1 MTQHEFQ
8 LEFSYHE
15 WLKIA
20 KESGCEVHVKEA
32 YNSTSEC
39 RLYTMYLLI
48 PSKIF
53 DNSSYYAK
61 SSDREELIMTNKAVI
76 ITESYTVNDVKNDVP
91 LTSDFYPNLCI
102 EHRHDR
108 DNYADMHTVYY
119 MNDIESARQEK
130 PKSYGNAVTVFER
143 MSEKDIEYFKDKWEM
158 QRLLRGTQ
166 QDRYYAHQDLKEAL
180 IKLLSEIIQK
190 VKRVEIENRKAE
202 IMATGE
208 DYAV

>member
-15 WLKIA
+15 WIKIA
-20 KESGCEVHVKEA
+20 KESGCDVHIKEA
-32 YNSTSEC
+32 YNSSSEC

-48 PSKIF
+48 PSKLF
-53 DNSSYYAK
+53 DNVSYK
-61 SSDREELIMTNKAVI
+61 TGDREELIMTNKAVI
-76 ITESYTVNDVKNDVP
+76 ITESYTVNDVKNHVP

-102 EHRHDR
+102 EHRHDIN
-108 DNYADMHTVYY
+108 NYTDMHTVYY
-119 MNDIESARQEK
+119 MNDIGSARQEK
-130 PKSYGNAVTVFER
+130 PKTYGKTVFEY
-143 MSEKDIEYFKDKWEM
+143 MTEKDIEYFKDKWETN
-158 QRLLRGTQ
+158 RLLRGTQ

-180 IKLLSEIIQK
+180 IKLLSDIIQK

-208 DYAV
+208 DYAVQ

>member
-15 WLKIA
+15 WIKIA
-20 KESGCEVHVKEA
+20 RESGCEVHIKEA

-76 ITESYTVNDVKNDVP
+76 ITETYSTNDIKNDVP

-102 EHRHDR
+102 ERRHDR
-108 DNYADMHTVYY
+108 YNYGVMHTVYY

-130 PKSYGNAVTVFER
+130 PKTYGNTVKVFER
-143 MSEKDIEYFKDKWEM
+143 MSEKDIGYFKLKWESS
-158 QRLLRGTQ
+158 RLLRATQ

>member
-20 KESGCEVHVKEA
+20 KESGCDVHIKEA
-32 YNSTSEC
+32 YNSSSEC

-53 DNSSYYAK
+53 DDSGYYSK
-61 SSDREELIMTNKAVI
+61 TSDREELIMTNKAVI
-76 ITESYTVNDVKNDVP
+76 ITESYTVNDIKNDVP

-102 EHRHDR
+102 RN
-108 DNYADMHTVYY
+108 NYADMHTVYY
-119 MNDIESARQEK
+119 MNDIESAREER
-130 PKSYGNAVTVFER
+130 PKTYGKTVFEY
-143 MSEKDIEYFKDKWEM
+143 MTKKDIEYFKDKWETN
-158 QRLLRGTQ
+158 RLLRGTQ

-180 IKLLSEIIQK
+180 IKLLSDIIQK
-190 VKRVEIENRKAE
+190 VKRVEIENRKAA
-202 IMATGE
+202 IIAAGE
-208 DYAV
+208 DYAVQ

>member
-20 KESGCEVHVKEA
+20 KESGCDVHIKEA
-32 YNSTSEC
+32 YNSSSEC

-53 DNSSYYAK
+53 DNASYYAK
-61 SSDREELIMTNKAVI
+61 SSDSEELIMTNKAVI
-76 ITESYTVNDVKNDVP
+76 ITERYTVNDVKNDVP

-108 DNYADMHTVYY
+108 NNYAVMHIVYY
-119 MNDIESARQEK
+119 MNDIGSARQER
-130 PKSYGNAVTVFER
+130 PKTYGKTVFEY
-143 MSEKDIEYFKDKWEM
+143 MTEKDIQYFKDKWEIK
-158 QRLLRGTQ
+158 RHLRGTQ
-166 QDRYYAHQDLKEAL
+166 QDRYYAHQDLKAAL
-180 IKLLSEIIQK
+180 IKLLSDIIQK
-190 VKRVEIENRKAE
+190 VKRVEIENRKASIIAAGDE
-202 IMATGE
+202 
-208 DYAV
+208 YAVQ